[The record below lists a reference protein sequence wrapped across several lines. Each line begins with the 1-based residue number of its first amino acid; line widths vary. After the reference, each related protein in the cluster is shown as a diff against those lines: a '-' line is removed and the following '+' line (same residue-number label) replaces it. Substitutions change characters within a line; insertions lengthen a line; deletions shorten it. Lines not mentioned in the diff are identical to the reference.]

1 VSGIGCKFNVPYL
14 YKLKMPIDITDELT
28 FRTARSGGAGGQNV
42 NKVETMVTAIWQ
54 VAASERLTVEQKD
67 IVLQKLS
74 HLINKKGELMLSAQV
89 HRTQLANKTEVIRKM
104 NRKVQAALTPKKA
117 RIASRPT
124 HASVEKRI
132 ERKKKTSQIKSGRK
146 KIRREDV

>member
-1 VSGIGCKFNVPYL
+1 
-14 YKLKMPIDITDELT
+14 
-28 FRTARSGGAGGQNV
+28 
-42 NKVETMVTAIWQ
+42 
-54 VAASERLTVEQKD
+54 
-67 IVLQKLS
+67 
-74 HLINKKGELMLSAQV
+74 MLSAQV